1 MKSASAK
8 AKGRQ
13 LQNAVAGLVREWF
26 GLNPDDC
33 RPAIMGETGADLKL
47 SSAAKRAFPFAVEC
61 KKQEALN
68 IWQALKQTEE
78 NANREGLYP
87 ALVFARNRSKAYAVV
102 PLSIWL
108 EMARAYAREDGEV
121 QSCR

>member
-1 MKSASAK
+1 MKPSSCK

-26 GLNPDDC
+26 GLSEDDC
-33 RPAIMGETGADLKL
+33 RPAVMGETGADLKL

-68 IWQALKQTEE
+68 IWQALKQAEE
-78 NANREGLYP
+78 NAAVEGLHP
-87 ALVFARNRSKAYAVV
+87 ALVFQRNRSKAYAVV
-102 PLSIWL
+102 PLATWL
-108 EMARAYAREDGEV
+108 EMAAAYTREEGTEV
-121 QSCR
+121 RF

>member
-1 MKSASAK
+1 MKPSSCK

-47 SSAAKRAFPFAVEC
+47 SSAAKRVFPFAIEC
-61 KKQEALN
+61 KRQESLN
-68 IWQALKQTEE
+68 IWQALKQAEE
-78 NANREGLYP
+78 NAAVEGLHP
-87 ALVFARNRSKAYAVV
+87 ALVFQRNRSKAYAVV
-102 PLSIWL
+102 PLATWL
-108 EMARAYAREDGEV
+108 EMAAAYTREEGTEV
-121 QSCR
+121 RF